1 MNDAYEQL
9 RQAVQAWA
17 AAGYLPETLAYGFV
31 VNALLAGLL
40 IGPVLGGLGTL
51 VVVKRFA
58 FFSEAVG
65 HAALTG
71 VAIGILLGEPYTGPY
86 GSLFGYCLLFGV
98 LLNYLRNR
106 TGLAPDT
113 LIGVFLSVSLALGAS
128 LLLVLAG
135 KINVHI
141 LENVL
146 FGSVLTVNGHD
157 LAVLAAVAVLVPCLA
172 LPLYNRIMLASFNPQ
187 LAAVRGVAVK
197 SLDYLFVALVTLVT
211 VAAVKVIGAI
221 LVGALLVIPAAAAR
235 LVSQSLKGFFW
246 LAVLIATVSTLAGI
260 LLPIMFDLP
269 IPSGAAIILV
279 AGLAFGLAAIAR
291 GCLPHLKGTPD
302 EPETPLPRPGPGLRR
317 TRRPAPGPR
326 RDAGRAQS
334 APVTVL
340 ASLPVTHALA
350 ERLLRDTEVK
360 LQRVAPAN
368 LPASRQASFFAGRGA
383 GGLAKAA
390 GQADAVID
398 LRSIWSDDPL
408 YPLARRSNIRIVE
421 IDAARPVDGALPGVA
436 LRPGSDL
443 HAYPW
448 LNPTNLGR
456 MADVLASDLER
467 LAPGAAATI
476 QANLATLKKQLLE
489 ATASNET
496 RLAKA
501 DNLSV
506 ISLSE
511 RLGYLL
517 AGLNLDPL
525 DVEIQADDGW
535 TETNIQ
541 AFAEE
546 LKSEDIALVLHHR
559 QPPKPLAD
567 AIAASGARLVVVDTE
582 AADPVAGLESDMKA
596 IVEGLLAGKG

>member
-146 FGSVLTVNGHD
+146 
-157 LAVLAAVAVLVPCLA
+157 AAVAVLVPCLA

-291 GCLPHLKGTPD
+291 GCLPHLKGTP
-302 EPETPLPRPGPGLRR
+302 G
-317 TRRPAPGPR
+317 
-326 RDAGRAQS
+326 
-334 APVTVL
+334 
-340 ASLPVTHALA
+340 
-350 ERLLRDTEVK
+350 
-360 LQRVAPAN
+360 
-368 LPASRQASFFAGRGA
+368 
-383 GGLAKAA
+383 
-390 GQADAVID
+390 
-398 LRSIWSDDPL
+398 
-408 YPLARRSNIRIVE
+408 
-421 IDAARPVDGALPGVA
+421 
-436 LRPGSDL
+436 
-443 HAYPW
+443 
-448 LNPTNLGR
+448 
-456 MADVLASDLER
+456 
-467 LAPGAAATI
+467 
-476 QANLATLKKQLLE
+476 
-489 ATASNET
+489 
-496 RLAKA
+496 
-501 DNLSV
+501 
-506 ISLSE
+506 
-511 RLGYLL
+511 
-517 AGLNLDPL
+517 
-525 DVEIQADDGW
+525 
-535 TETNIQ
+535 
-541 AFAEE
+541 
-546 LKSEDIALVLHHR
+546 
-559 QPPKPLAD
+559 
-567 AIAASGARLVVVDTE
+567 
-582 AADPVAGLESDMKA
+582 
-596 IVEGLLAGKG
+596 